1 MRKDLE
7 RWPNRHVEA
16 QQKHRKKIN
25 ILNSLLA
32 VINENKRY
40 RAGIGEEIVYRCL

>member
-1 MRKDLE
+1 MAKQTYGSTT
-7 RWPNRHVEA
+7 EA
-16 QQKHRKKIN
+16 SQKN

-40 RAGIGEEIVYRCL
+40 RAGIGEEIVHRCL